1 MVSGAIT
8 QCGDKYKDIEET
20 QKAASSQNKKKNTQ
34 TWTSWPDLYK
44 IKYPAMDRCKDVD
57 VYNPRAIKRMY
68 VVSQDTI
75 RQPIKLLQ

>member
-1 MVSGAIT
+1 MVISIRT
-8 QCGDKYKDIEET
+8 LKRRRKLHLVRT
-20 QKAASSQNKKKNTQ
+20 KKKTHKLGPVGQICTKLN
-34 TWTSWPDLYK
+34 
-44 IKYPAMDRCKDVD
+44 MDRCKDVD